1 MALAALPP
9 LTFWLCVIGIT
20 YLDNAASWLLLIL
33 ALIITVATT
42 TISNARIRHKHEYV
56 FGYSGPIDINS
67 PSSKTPAHHFHQDRI
82 EPTLAANQSAENT
95 VQKNNASHFDKMTKP
110 KPSSTGQ
117 IPGWEHAIGQWF
129 VENKKISLLFALLI
143 TATVII
149 LVLLS
154 LFDDNSTVAE
164 PQPEQKIIT
173 EAAKERRNKIEMPDS
188 FGVMLDE
195 YDALTIGWQGD
206 LTSDSKIWSA
216 ITAQGDQD
224 CVEIKFSVRD
234 EYRTM
239 KVQVKNQ
246 GDYYADF
253 SPVEPPK
260 IIQSIA
266 LRDKFTLCGYEFS
279 LKGTQAKLMNNKKY
293 SGYFD

>member
-1 MALAALPP
+1 
-9 LTFWLCVIGIT
+9 
-20 YLDNAASWLLLIL
+20 
-33 ALIITVATT
+33 
-42 TISNARIRHKHEYV
+42 
-56 FGYSGPIDINS
+56 
-67 PSSKTPAHHFHQDRI
+67 
-82 EPTLAANQSAENT
+82 
-95 VQKNNASHFDKMTKP
+95 
-110 KPSSTGQ
+110 
-117 IPGWEHAIGQWF
+117 
-129 VENKKISLLFALLI
+129 
-143 TATVII
+143 
-149 LVLLS
+149 
-154 LFDDNSTVAE
+154 
-164 PQPEQKIIT
+164 
-173 EAAKERRNKIEMPDS
+173 
-188 FGVMLDE
+188 LDE

-266 LRDKFTLCGYEFS
+266 LRDKFTLCG
-279 LKGTQAKLMNNKKY
+279 
-293 SGYFD
+293 